1 MWRWGMIHRLCDW
14 WMVFS
19 TAWATAT
26 MNSTNTI
33 AYLHVSLVS
42 SISFSSSLLCRTA
55 PMLSALS
62 APSCGN
68 DRASKY
74 KVPPACV
81 LLTIQWQLWRNMC
94 LIKHPLVFCTAG
106 TWLHSVTDNCNGS
119 SMRSNLLFRR
129 TPSLLL
135 SRATTLN
142 VLKG

>member
-1 MWRWGMIHRLCDW
+1 MWRWGIIHQPSDW
-14 WMVFS
+14 WMLLS
-19 TAWATAT
+19 TPWATAT
-26 MNSTNTI
+26 INTTNNT

-68 DRASKY
+68 DRTSKY
-74 KVPPACV
+74 KGPPACV
-81 LLTIQWQLWRNMC
+81 VSTIQCRLWGNIC
-94 LIKHPLVFCTAG
+94 LIKHLLVFCTAG
-106 TWLHSVTDNCNGS
+106 AWLHSVIDNCYGS

-129 TPSLLL
+129 TLSLLL
-135 SRATTLN
+135 SRATTVN

>member
-1 MWRWGMIHRLCDW
+1 MWRWGMIRRPSDG
-14 WMVFS
+14 WMLLS

-26 MNSTNTI
+26 INSTNTT

-68 DRASKY
+68 DRTSKC
-74 KVPPACV
+74 KGPPACV
-81 LLTIQWQLWRNMC
+81 VPTIQCRLWGNIF

-106 TWLHSVTDNCNGS
+106 TLLHIVMDNCNGS
-119 SMRSNLLFRR
+119 SMRSNLLFTR
-129 TPSLLL
+129 TLSLLL
-135 SRATTLN
+135 SRATTVN
-142 VLKG
+142 VWKG